1 VLGRNDIRESFED
14 DMSSDRS
21 KARRRGH
28 GEGSIYQRADG
39 RWVAVLDLGYVGGK
53 RKRQTFYRKTR
64 KEASAKLNEE
74 LANLRKG
81 GIVAS
86 SDTTV
91 ESFLT
96 MWLEQS
102 VQGHKAPR
110 TVESYTSIIDRHIV
124 PEIGRYRIGR
134 LDQSHVQMMLNR
146 KKAEG
151 LSARTVAYIRAVLRT
166 AFNDAM
172 QRGIIVRNVAAFA
185 KPPRGDKREPHPF
198 TLEEIRRFFASVADD
213 RHEAAYVIAGTL
225 GLRRGEVLGLRW
237 SDVDEQVG
245 AITVR
250 QQVQRVGGKDQLLP
264 LKTKKSVRTLPLTT
278 SLREALQ
285 RRKQQQAQERLL
297 AGDRWQESELIFT
310 STVGTVLNPGNFY
323 ERYRQAL
330 KRADLAGHTFHD
342 LRHTASTLL
351 VRQGVHP
358 RVAMEILGHSQ
369 ISVTMDV
376 YAHVVGDS
384 MRDALASIENA
395 LEGEK

>member
-1 VLGRNDIRESFED
+1 
-14 DMSSDRS
+14 MSSDRS

-39 RWVAVLDLGYVGGK
+39 RWVAVVDLGYVGGK

-64 KEASAKLNEE
+64 KEAAAKLNEE
-74 LANLRKG
+74 IANLRKG

-91 ESFLT
+91 ESFLR

-110 TVESYTSIIDRHIV
+110 TVESYTSIIDRHIT
-124 PEIGRYRIGR
+124 PEIGRYRVGK
-134 LDQSHVQMMLNR
+134 LDQSHVQTMLNR

-151 LSARTVAYIRAVLRT
+151 LSARTVAYIRAILR
-166 AFNDAM
+166 AALNDAM

-185 KPPRGDKREPHPF
+185 KPPRGDKREAQPF
-198 TLEEIRRFFASVADD
+198 TIEDVRHFFASVVND

-237 SDVDEQVG
+237 SDVDERAG
-245 AITVR
+245 TITVR
-250 QQVQRVGGKDQLLP
+250 QQVQRVGGKDQLLQ
-264 LKTKKSVRTLPLTT
+264 LKTKRSARTLPLTT
-278 SLREALQ
+278 NVREALE

-297 AGDRWQESELIFT
+297 AGDRWQVSGLIFT
-310 STVGTVLNPGNFY
+310 STIGTMMNPGNFY
-323 ERYRQAL
+323 ARYRQAL
-330 KRADLAGHTFHD
+330 ERAGLAGHTFHD
-342 LRHTASTLL
+342 LRHTATTLL

-369 ISVTMDV
+369 IAVTMDV
-376 YAHVVGDS
+376 YSHVVGDS
-384 MRDALASIENA
+384 MRDAMTSIETA